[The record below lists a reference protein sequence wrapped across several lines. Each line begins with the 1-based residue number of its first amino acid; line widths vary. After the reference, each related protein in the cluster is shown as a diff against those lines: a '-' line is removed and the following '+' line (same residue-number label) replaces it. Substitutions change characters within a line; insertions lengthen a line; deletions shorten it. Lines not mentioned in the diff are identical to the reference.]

1 MSGSDLPE
9 NTVERPGYLIKR
21 AQAALHAEMSRALHE
36 HGVTL
41 SQFAVLT
48 ALAEEPGLSNA
59 ELARRAF
66 ITPQSMNENLRD
78 LEQRAWV
85 ARTHHPTHRRI
96 LQTEL
101 TDKGREILQACGATV
116 TVIEQRMLANLD
128 TDQRHQLV
136 TALVSCIAALSPDPP
151 TTPTMPGRGGSG
163 STVTSP

>member
-1 MSGSDLPE
+1 MSELDLPE

-36 HGVTL
+36 SGVTL

-66 ITPQSMNENLRD
+66 ITPQSMNENLRE
-78 LEQRAWV
+78 LEQRGWV
-85 ARTHHPTHRRI
+85 ARTHHPAHRRI

-101 TDKGREILQACGATV
+101 TGKGTEILQACGTAV

-128 TDQRHQLV
+128 ADQRHQLA
-136 TALVSCIAALSPDPP
+136 TALASCIAALA
-151 TTPTMPGRGGSG
+151 TPAHGD
-163 STVTSP
+163 